1 MVRYLVSTKTLKNL
15 FNRFL
20 ENLAIVSLWRFAE
33 RYNRASDLVSPLAW
47 EILEDEAAMRE
58 IEKAIKEGKDIQVK
72 VNDKKKL
79 ERKP

>member
-1 MVRYLVSTKTLKNL
+1 MVRSLVSTKTLKNL

-58 IEKAIKEGKDIQVK
+58 IEKAIKEGKDIQVN
-72 VNDKKKL
+72 VKL
-79 ERKP
+79 